1 MESGSRSNGRES
13 RADGHPELRT
23 LRANV
28 RNTTENS
35 KAQPTALS
43 RFPLKRTIGLSF
55 LIASFG
61 LMLFSLSLGQE
72 RNRPAIPKTW
82 DSQALDAF
90 QMQLADPNV
99 STKLISS
106 SYYYSIPV
114 RPIYKSYDVYR
125 PDREPRGYMDQLKRK
140 EPQITF
146 DPSKLKSEADWTKAG
161 ELVFDAPIDFV
172 DDGTLYS
179 EIRGMDWFVKNKVPV
194 TAEGVMPF
202 MRWVVREK
210 GKVEI
215 GILSCAQCHTRVMP
229 DGTIIKG
236 AQGNFPDDR
245 AFGYEQRIAEAKSN
259 NKDAVLKKFR
269 SAIRKSYGAP
279 WIKDDTSAQADRMS
293 FSELVSVMEAIP
305 PGSCARQGTSLFYP
319 AVIPDLIGVKDR
331 LFLDS
336 TGLGRQ
342 RSIADMMRYAAI
354 NQGADE
360 LTLYDQFRPAGELPL
375 PSTQSRYSD
384 EQLYALS
391 LYIYSL
397 KPPDN
402 PNKFTALAQKGYEV
416 FMTEAC
422 DVCHTPP
429 LYTNNMLLP
438 VADFKVDPR
447 NKDVMNIPINTDP
460 NLALKT
466 RRGTG
471 YYKVPSLKGLWYRG
485 PFEHNGS
492 VATLEDWF
500 DIRRLRDDY
509 VPTGFR
515 GFGVTT
521 RAVKGHEFGL
531 SLTLEERTAL
541 IEFLK
546 TL

>member
-1 MESGSRSNGRES
+1 M
-13 RADGHPELRT
+13 
-23 LRANV
+23 
-28 RNTTENS
+28 RNTTVNW
-35 KAQPTALS
+35 KARQ
-43 RFPLKRTIGLSF
+43 IGLSRLLLMKTLFFSF
-55 LIASFG
+55 LVALFC

-72 RNRPAIPKTW
+72 PKINRSVIPKTW
-82 DSQALDAF
+82 DSQALGAF
-90 QMQLADPNV
+90 QMQLADPKV

-106 SYYYSIPV
+106 AYYYSIPV

-125 PDREPRGYMDQLKRK
+125 PDREPRGYLDQLKQK
-140 EPQITF
+140 EPQVIF
-146 DPSKLKSEADWTKAG
+146 DSSKLKSEADWTKAG
-161 ELVFDAPIDFV
+161 EIVFDAPIDFV
-172 DDGTLYS
+172 ADGTLYS
-179 EIRGMDWFVKNKVPV
+179 EIRGMDWFVNNKVPV
-194 TAEGVMPF
+194 TTEGVMPF

-210 GKVEI
+210 GKVEL
-215 GILSCAQCHTRVMP
+215 GILACAQCHTRVMP

-245 AFGYEQRIAEAKSN
+245 AFGYEQRIAEARSKD
-259 NKDAVLKKFR
+259 KDAVLKKFR
-269 SAIRKSYGAP
+269 SAIRRFYGAP
-279 WIKDDTSAQADRMS
+279 WIKDDASRQADRMS
-293 FSELVSVMEAIP
+293 VSELASVMEAIP

-331 LFLDS
+331 LYLDS

-342 RSIADMMRYAAI
+342 RSIGDLMRYAAL

-360 LTLYDQFRPAGELPL
+360 LTLYDQFRPAGKLPL
-375 PSTQSRYSD
+375 ASTLSRYSD

-391 LYIYSL
+391 LYIYAL

-429 LYTNNMLLP
+429 LYTNNMLVP
-438 VADFKVDPR
+438 VAGFKVDPR
-447 NKDVMNIPINTDP
+447 NKDVLNIPINTDP

-471 YYKVPSLKGLWYRG
+471 YYKVPSLKGVWYRG

-541 IEFLK
+541 IEFLR

>member
-1 MESGSRSNGRES
+1 MKKKQ
-13 RADGHPELRT
+13 AK
-23 LRANV
+23 
-28 RNTTENS
+28 TTQNS
-35 KAQPTALS
+35 KPQQTALT
-43 RFPLKRTIGLSF
+43 RLLLMKTVFLSF
-55 LIASFG
+55 VFALFG
-61 LMLFSLSLGQE
+61 LILSSLSLGQKRE
-72 RNRPAIPKTW
+72 AYTPVIPKTW
-82 DSQALDAF
+82 DTQAIDSF
-90 QMQLADPNV
+90 QTRLADPKV

-125 PDREPRGYMDQLKRK
+125 PDREPRGYMDQLRRK
-140 EPQITF
+140 APKVIF
-146 DPSKLKSEADWTKAG
+146 DPSELKSEADWTKAG
-161 ELVFDAPIDFV
+161 EMVFDAPIDFIT
-172 DDGTLYS
+172 DGTLYS
-179 EIRGMDWFVKNKVPV
+179 GIRSMDWFVKNKVPV
-194 TAEGVMPF
+194 TGQGVMPF

-210 GKVEI
+210 GKVEL
-215 GILSCAQCHTRVMP
+215 GFSSCAQCHTRLMP

-245 AFGYEQRIAEAKSN
+245 AFGYEQRIEEAKSKD
-259 NKDAVLKKFR
+259 KDAVLKEFR
-269 SAIRKSYGAP
+269 SSIRKFYGAP
-279 WIKDDTSAQADRMS
+279 WIQDDASARADRMS
-293 FSELVSVMEAIP
+293 VSELASVMEAIP
-305 PGSCARQGTSLFYP
+305 PGACGRQGTSAFYP
-319 AVIPDLIGVKDR
+319 AVIPDLIGLKDR
-331 LFLDS
+331 VYLDS

-342 RSIADMMRYAAI
+342 SSIGDLMRYAAL

-360 LTLYDQFRPAGELPL
+360 LTLYDQFRPVGELPAA
-375 PSTQSRYSD
+375 STQSRYSD

-402 PNKFTALAQKGYEV
+402 PNKFTALARRGYEV

-429 LYTNNMLLP
+429 LYTNNMLVP
-438 VADFKVDPR
+438 VADFKIDPR

-460 NLALKT
+460 NLTLKT

-500 DIRRLRDDY
+500 DPRRVREDY

-515 GFGVTT
+515 GFRVTT

-531 SLTLEERTAL
+531 SLTPEERTAL
-541 IEFLK
+541 IEFLR

>member
-1 MESGSRSNGRES
+1 MSF
-13 RADGHPELRT
+13 T
-23 LRANV
+23 V
-28 RNTTENS
+28 
-35 KAQPTALS
+35 AL
-43 RFPLKRTIGLSF
+43 LGL
-55 LIASFG
+55 IVCG
-61 LMLFSLSLGQE
+61 LSLGQRSE
-72 RNRPAIPKTW
+72 TNRPVIPKTW
-82 DSQALDAF
+82 DTKAIAAF
-90 QMQLADPNV
+90 QMPVADSRV
-99 STKLISS
+99 STKIISS

-114 RPIYKSYDVYR
+114 RPIYKSYAVYR
-125 PDREPRGYMDQLKRK
+125 PDREPRGYIDQLKRK
-140 EPQITF
+140 APEVIF
-146 DPSKLKSEADWTKAG
+146 NSSKLKSEADWINAG
-161 ELVFDAPIDFV
+161 EMVFDAPIDFV
-172 DDGTLYS
+172 DGGILYS

-194 TAEGVMPF
+194 TSEGVMPYF
-202 MRWVVREK
+202 RWVVREK
-210 GKVEI
+210 GKVEL
-215 GILSCAQCHTRVMP
+215 GVFSCAQCHTRLMP

-245 AFGYEQRIAEAKSN
+245 AFGYEQRIAEAKSKD
-259 NKDAVLKKFR
+259 KDAMLKGFR
-269 SAIRKSYGAP
+269 SEMRRFYGAP
-279 WIKDDTSAQADRMS
+279 WIKDDASARAERMS
-293 FSELVSVMEAIP
+293 VSELASVLEAIP
-305 PGSCARQGTSLFYP
+305 PGACARQGTSAFYP

-342 RSIADMMRYAAI
+342 TSIGDLMRYAAL

-360 LTLYDQFRPAGELPL
+360 LTLYDQFRPAGKLPVA
-375 PSTQSRYSD
+375 STLGRYSD

-397 KPPDN
+397 KPPEN
-402 PNKFTALAQKGYEV
+402 PNKFTALAQQGYEV

-438 VADFKVDPR
+438 VAGFKVDPR
-447 NKDVMNIPINTDP
+447 NKDVLNIPINTDP
-460 NLALKT
+460 NLALGT

-500 DIRRLRDDY
+500 DARRLRDDY

-515 GFGVTT
+515 GFRVTT

-531 SLTLEERTAL
+531 SLTPEERTAL
-541 IEFLK
+541 IEFLR